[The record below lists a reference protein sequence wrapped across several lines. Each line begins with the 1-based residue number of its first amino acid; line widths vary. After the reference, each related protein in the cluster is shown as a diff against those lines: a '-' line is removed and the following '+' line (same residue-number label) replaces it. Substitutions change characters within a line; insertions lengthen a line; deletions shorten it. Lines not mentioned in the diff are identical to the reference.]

1 MAAGARVERALE
13 ILGDDVPDHLRAA
26 SLRIENK
33 QASLEELGQMHEPP
47 LKGRRRAEG
56 SGGCATADKR
66 AAELGIPNTEAS
78 LSAEMLDEVDLTC
91 IVAGQRQPQKPAV
104 RCAIEVR

>member
-1 MAAGARVERALE
+1 VAAGARVERALE

-26 SLRIENK
+26 GLLRIENK

-47 LKGRRRAEG
+47 LTKDAVAGRIRRLL
-56 SGGCATADKR
+56 ATADRR

-78 LSAEMLDEVDLTC
+78 LSAEMLDE
-91 IVAGQRQPQKPAV
+91 
-104 RCAIEVR
+104 E